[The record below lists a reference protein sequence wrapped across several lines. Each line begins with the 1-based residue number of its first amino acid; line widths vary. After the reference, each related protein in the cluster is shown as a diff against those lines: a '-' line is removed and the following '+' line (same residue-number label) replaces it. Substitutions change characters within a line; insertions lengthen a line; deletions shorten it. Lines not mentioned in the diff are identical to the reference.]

1 MNAPFAL
8 NIKEVRAA
16 SCVFEI
22 YMAGDINDAKRELA
36 KIASELGACW
46 SVDSTEYIYS
56 GGREL
61 GFVVRT
67 INYPRFPKPISQLEE
82 EAVTTAK
89 KLMKKLGQGSCSVV
103 GPEETVWLTRRKE
116 DTQ

>member
-1 MNAPFAL
+1 MVNSPFGKL
-8 NIKEVRAA
+8 EEVRSA

-36 KIASELGACW
+36 KMAASQGACW

-61 GFVVRT
+61 GFVVRV
-67 INYPRFPKPISQLEE
+67 INYPRFPKSVNQLEQ
-82 EAVTTAK
+82 EAVETAK
-89 KLMKKLGQGSCSVV
+89 KLMTELGQASCSVV

-116 DTQ
+116 